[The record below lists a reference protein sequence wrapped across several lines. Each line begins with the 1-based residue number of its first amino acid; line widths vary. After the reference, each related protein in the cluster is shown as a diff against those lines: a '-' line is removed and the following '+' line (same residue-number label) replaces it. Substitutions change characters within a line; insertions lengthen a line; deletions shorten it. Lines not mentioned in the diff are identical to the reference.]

1 MPSLT
6 IEVSE
11 ILLNMLKKEELTDFS
26 IPSIITI
33 PKELQLH
40 ILGLL
45 SYTDLPDRPGHHDLC
60 RREDRGQSTEFS
72 IIQLLTF
79 QLFYGRNKTKIETIF
94 GTSHLNLGL
103 II

>member
-1 MPSLT
+1 
-6 IEVSE
+6 
-11 ILLNMLKKEELTDFS
+11 MLRKEELTDFS
-26 IPSIITI
+26 NPSIITI

-45 SYTDLPDRPGHHDLC
+45 TYTDLPDLC

-79 QLFYGRNKTKIETIF
+79 QFYSTEEIKPR
-94 GTSHLNLGL
+94 LGL
-103 II
+103 YLGLRI